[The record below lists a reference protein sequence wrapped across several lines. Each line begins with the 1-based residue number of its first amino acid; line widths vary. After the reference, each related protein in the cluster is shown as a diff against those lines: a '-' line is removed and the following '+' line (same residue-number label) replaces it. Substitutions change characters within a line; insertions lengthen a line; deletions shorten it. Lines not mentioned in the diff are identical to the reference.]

1 MDCLHSRSDLYPTG
15 LCLSEKGV
23 IKHTQAQD
31 TPLMPLLKS
40 QTKEISAFQ
49 ENGTLEKQIGKNN
62 YLLRSKTPEYLK
74 HQKLQDEP
82 SA

>member
-1 MDCLHSRSDLYPTG
+1 
-15 LCLSEKGV
+15 
-23 IKHTQAQD
+23 
-31 TPLMPLLKS
+31 MPLLKS